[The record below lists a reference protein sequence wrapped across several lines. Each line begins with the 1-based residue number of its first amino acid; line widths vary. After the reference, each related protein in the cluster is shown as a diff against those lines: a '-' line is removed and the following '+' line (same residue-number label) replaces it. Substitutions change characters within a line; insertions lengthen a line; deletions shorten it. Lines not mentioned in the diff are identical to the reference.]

1 MPETPPTIPDLT
13 NIYNYTRQTA
23 VINNEI
29 SIRKEENLNPS
40 TPEWKKFENDFW
52 LQIEK
57 FRSEISFITCEKT
70 IPGTPEE
77 KSKYIWGEGSQRSQ
91 QIDCL
96 FIRRNIAFYCG
107 VTKRNTQLTEKI
119 EDFKRE
125 RDRVK
130 RAGIQ
135 NYLSTHHTPEGS
147 SIDQL
152 VFIFISHKKLTSN
165 MKDLLNSYDIP
176 FLEERHVSYLKSIHN
191 AYGKHRRLA
200 FNNFVKDILSAKI
213 VAGNNIEVP
222 AIQYKYRTLTNRNG
236 YCYSFIVHPSE
247 ILDLCSVIHRK
258 SNFDLDKSYQRFV
271 EKNRLDSILSF
282 VDSNKQ
288 FANNIILSSKEIA
301 VSDFSLATPSAESEN
316 HKKMNDPSRDY
327 KIGILKLPTHVGSMS
342 IIDGQHRLF
351 GYDGSSSGNRH
362 FLNIV
367 LFDKTLDETD
377 QMKLFMD
384 INDTQKALN
393 KNLKW
398 ELYENTLGEN
408 TDRYKISKFMNK
420 ITRDP
425 NFQLYKKMTLGIPL
439 EEDKEKHVS
448 LTIAGF
454 CDELYA
460 TKPYNYN
467 ERLFSYLSSKFNNND
482 RKIEKVINGYLKTFK
497 DNCLSDWDL
506 NSHGIIFNGSVFRSL
521 MIIMRE
527 VLDFWQSNGTF
538 NEKTSDLDNIDS
550 HFQDVLENLYI
561 WINGLEQYQKTKFK
575 DENKGGS
582 AVKNIAIF
590 FADKIKEKNGQSD
603 FAIHL
608 RSLGGK
614 DVELVDHLLNI
625 LNNCGETDDLEAK
638 ESIYGLNADT
648 SNRKQTAEKQLKGC
662 NAFFNHIGG
671 RIIVGIE
678 DRGNGTPAG
687 ENQFRIK
694 GCDDEIRGN
703 TTTGN
708 FEEYE
713 AKIVTLVKKHSN
725 NKIKAKVKKIKY
737 LDKNIVI
744 ISIKHKQN
752 INSVDDFQK
761 MFYQHIR
768 ELKEMD
774 PKPRYGRSSH
784 ESQMMTTDNQS
795 EFLRERNDML
805 ENLNFLSLNKYVESM
820 DTRGFKPHQMQD
832 HEFRLKVV

>member
-1 MPETPPTIPDLT
+1 MPANPSYPDLT
-13 NIYNYTRQTA
+13 NIYNPSRQTS

-29 SIRKEENLNPS
+29 SIRKEENNNPN
-40 TPEWKKFENDFW
+40 TAAWKKFENEFW
-52 LQIEK
+52 LEIEK

-70 IPGTPEE
+70 IPGTPAE
-77 KSKYIWGEGSQRSQ
+77 KSKFIWGAGSQRNQ

-96 FIRRNIAFYCG
+96 FIRKNIAFYCG
-107 VTKRNTQLTEKI
+107 VTKRNEQITAKI
-119 EDFKRE
+119 EEFKRE

-130 RAGIQ
+130 RAGIKD
-135 NYLSTHHTPEGS
+135 YLSENHSQPDQ
-147 SIDQL
+147 SIEQI
-152 VFIFISHKKLTSN
+152 VFIFVSHKNLTDD

-176 FLEERHVSYLKSIHN
+176 FLEKRHLSYLKSIHK
-191 AYGKHRRLA
+191 AYGKHHRLA
-200 FNNFVKDILSAKI
+200 FNNFVKDILRAKV

-222 AIQYKYRTLTNRNG
+222 AIQHKYRTLTNGNG
-236 YCYSFIVHPSE
+236 HCYSFIVHPSE

-271 EKNRLDSILSF
+271 EKSRLDSILSY
-282 VDSNKQ
+282 VNSNKQ
-288 FANNIILSSKEIA
+288 FANNIILQSHEVKASN
-301 VSDFSLATPSAESEN
+301 FSPATPAAESEN
-316 HKKMNDPSRDY
+316 HRLINDSTRGY
-327 KIGILKLPTHVGSMS
+327 KIGILKLPTFVGTMS

-351 GYDGSSSGNRH
+351 GYDGSNSENKH
-362 FLNIV
+362 FVNVV
-367 LFDKTLDETD
+367 LFDKTLGETE

-398 ELYENTLGEN
+398 ELYENTLEAS
-408 TDRYKISKFMNK
+408 TDRFKISKFMNK
-420 ITRDP
+420 LTRDS
-425 NFQLYKKMTLGIPL
+425 NFKLYKKMTLGIPL

-454 CDELYA
+454 CDELYI

-467 ERLFSYLSSKFNNND
+467 ERLFNYLSSKFNNDN
-482 RKIEKVINGYLKTFK
+482 RKIEKVINGFLKTFEE
-497 DNCLSDWDL
+497 NCSDDWNL
-506 NSHGIIFNGSVFRSL
+506 NSNGIILNGSVFRSL
-521 MIIMRE
+521 LIIMRE

-538 NEKTSDLDNIDS
+538 VENTSDLDNINLK
-550 HFQDVLENLYI
+550 FETVLENLYE
-561 WINGLEQYQKTKFK
+561 WINNLEQYQKTKFK
-575 DENKGGS
+575 EDNKGGS
-582 AVKNIAIF
+582 AVKNIAIQ
-590 FADKIKEKNGQSD
+590 FAEKIKDKNGQSD

-638 ESIYGLNADT
+638 LSIYGLDPDV

-687 ENQFRIK
+687 ENQFIIK
-694 GCDDEIRGN
+694 GCDNEIRGN
-703 TTTGN
+703 TATGN

-713 AKIVTLVKKHSN
+713 ARIVSLVKKHSN
-725 NKIKAKVKKIKY
+725 NKIRPKVKKIKY
-737 LDKNIVI
+737 LDKNVVI
-744 ISIKHKQN
+744 ISVKHKQN
-752 INSVDDFQK
+752 INSVEDFQK

-768 ELKEMD
+768 ELKDME
-774 PKPRYGRSSH
+774 PKPRYGRISH
-784 ESQMMTTDNQS
+784 KSEMMNTDNQA
-795 EFLRERNDML
+795 EFLRDRNDLL
-805 ENLNFLSLNKYVESM
+805 ESLEFLSLSNYVETMES
-820 DTRGFKPHQMQD
+820 RNFKPYQMQEHD
-832 HEFRLKVV
+832 MRLKVY